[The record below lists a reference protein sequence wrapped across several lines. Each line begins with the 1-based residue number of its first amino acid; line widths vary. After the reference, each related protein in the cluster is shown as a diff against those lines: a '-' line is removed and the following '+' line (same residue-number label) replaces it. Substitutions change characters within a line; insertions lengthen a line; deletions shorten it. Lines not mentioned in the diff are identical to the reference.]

1 MKNNLIIIAGPTA
14 VGKTTLSIQLA
25 KHYSCPIVSADSRQF
40 YKEMEIGTAK
50 PSISELEEVPH
61 FFINNK
67 SINDVY
73 NIGEYEKEAS
83 TLIDQLFIEN
93 ELIILVGGSGLYIQA
108 LINGLDE
115 FEEIPKYIRTNL
127 INQYQEKGILFLQEE
142 LKLRDNKYFE
152 EVDINNPHRLIR
164 ALEVCIYKG
173 KPFSEYRT
181 NIKKERNFNAIP
193 ILINTSR
200 TILYEQINKR
210 VDKMIKSGLLEEAK
224 ALFDQRHLNALNT
237 VGYKELFLF
246 LEDKISF
253 PEAIEKIKRNTRRYA
268 KRQLTWFNHQGNF
281 ETFEPTEL
289 EKIISYIDIIIKQS

>member
-1 MKNNLIIIAGPTA
+1 
-14 VGKTTLSIQLA
+14 
-25 KHYSCPIVSADSRQF
+25 
-40 YKEMEIGTAK
+40 
-50 PSISELEEVPH
+50 
-61 FFINNK
+61 
-67 SINDVY
+67 
-73 NIGEYEKEAS
+73 
-83 TLIDQLFIEN
+83 
-93 ELIILVGGSGLYIQA
+93 
-108 LINGLDE
+108 
-115 FEEIPKYIRTNL
+115 PKYIRTDL

>member
-14 VGKTTLSIQLA
+14 VGKTAISIQLA

-50 PSISELEEVPH
+50 PSISELEAVPH
-61 FFINNK
+61 YFINNK

-83 TLIDQLFIEN
+83 ALIDQLFIEN
-93 ELIILVGGSGLYIQA
+93 EVIILVGGSGLYIQA

-115 FEEIPKYIRTNL
+115 FEEIPKNIRTNL

-142 LKLRDNKYFE
+142 LKLRDNKYFQ
-152 EVDINNPHRLIR
+152 EVDINNPQRMMR
-164 ALEVCIYKG
+164 ALEVCIYTG

-200 TILYEQINKR
+200 TILYEQINRR
-210 VDKMIKSGLLEEAK
+210 VDEMVKSGLLEEAK
-224 ALFDQRHLNALNT
+224 VLFDQRHLNALNT
-237 VGYKELFLF
+237 VGYKEIFLF

-289 EKIISYIDIIIKQS
+289 EKIISYIDIIIQHS

>member
-14 VGKTTLSIQLA
+14 VGKTAISIQLA

-40 YKEMEIGTAK
+40 YKEMEKGTAK
-50 PSISELEEVPH
+50 PSISELEAVPH
-61 FFINNK
+61 YFINNK

-83 TLIDQLFIEN
+83 TLIDQLFKEN
-93 ELIILVGGSGLYIQA
+93 QVIILVGGSGLYIQA

-115 FEEIPKYIRTNL
+115 FEEIPKNIRTNL

-142 LKLRDNKYFE
+142 LKQRDKKYFQ
-152 EVDINNPHRLIR
+152 EVDINNPHRMMR
-164 ALEVCIYKG
+164 ALEVCIYTG

-200 TILYEQINKR
+200 IILYEQINRR
-210 VDKMIKSGLLEEAK
+210 VDEMVKSGLLEEAK
-224 ALFDQRHLNALNT
+224 VLFDQRHLNALNT
-237 VGYKELFLF
+237 VGYKEIFLF

-289 EKIISYIDIIIKQS
+289 EKIISYIDIIIQHS

>member
-14 VGKTTLSIQLA
+14 VGKTALSIQLA

-83 TLIDQLFIEN
+83 TLIDQLFKEN
-93 ELIILVGGSGLYIQA
+93 QVIILVGGSGLYIQA

-246 LEDKISF
+246 LENKISLT
-253 PEAIEKIKRNTRRYA
+253 EAIEMIKRNTRRYA

>member
-1 MKNNLIIIAGPTA
+1 LKNNLIIIAGPTA
-14 VGKTTLSIQLA
+14 VGKTAISIQLA

-40 YKEMEIGTAK
+40 YKEMEKGTAK
-50 PSISELEEVPH
+50 PSISELEAVPH
-61 FFINNK
+61 YFINNK

-83 TLIDQLFIEN
+83 TLIDQLFKEN
-93 ELIILVGGSGLYIQA
+93 QVIILVGGSGLYIQA

-115 FEEIPKYIRTNL
+115 FEEIPKNIRTNL

-142 LKLRDNKYFE
+142 LKQRDKKYFQ
-152 EVDINNPHRLIR
+152 EVDINNPHRMMR
-164 ALEVCIYKG
+164 ALEVCIYTG

-200 TILYEQINKR
+200 IILYEQINRR
-210 VDKMIKSGLLEEAK
+210 VDEMVKSGLLEEAK
-224 ALFDQRHLNALNT
+224 VLFDQRHLNALNT
-237 VGYKELFLF
+237 VGYKEIFLF

-289 EKIISYIDIIIKQS
+289 EKIISYIDIIIQHS